1 MQRERDRPSYINDGD
16 EPRNNCLG
24 DNDGA
29 SRSSSYRRRVDT
41 NGRIDGR
48 TDEFFRVDL
57 FSRLLTIFIEEK
69 VENPR
74 PSASFLT

>member
-24 DNDGA
+24 IMTGRHDLLH
-29 SRSSSYRRRVDT
+29 VDT

-48 TDEFFRVDL
+48 TDEFLFFRVDL
-57 FSRLLTIFIEEK
+57 FSRLLTIFIQEK